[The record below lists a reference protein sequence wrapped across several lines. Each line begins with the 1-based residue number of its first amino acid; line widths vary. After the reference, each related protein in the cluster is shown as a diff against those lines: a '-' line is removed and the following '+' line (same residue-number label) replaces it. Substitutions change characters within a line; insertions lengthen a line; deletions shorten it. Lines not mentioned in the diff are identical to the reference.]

1 MSWKYLISTLLMF
14 VAAFTV
20 SAQVR
25 IVSLAPSITQN
36 IQLLGKESTI
46 IGCTSYCPLSAQ
58 SKAQVVASAI
68 DANIEKI
75 ISLKPDYVLTTGLTK
90 PQTIQ
95 TLEKV
100 GIKVK
105 VFPYPKSYADISEQF
120 KVMATLTQ
128 SEKHATEILEQQQ
141 LAIERFKSQQNR
153 TKKVKIFFEIGA
165 NPLFTVIRDTYMH
178 EMIEL
183 AGAQNIGADM
193 NQGSITRESV
203 IIRNPD
209 VIFIAT
215 MGEIGEEEKNTW
227 SRFGTLSAVKQKQIF
242 LLDAEKACTPT
253 PTNFIQTVEEMI
265 RLISNQK

>member
-14 VAAFTV
+14 VFAFTI

-46 IGCTSYCPLSAQ
+46 IGCTSYCPMSAQ
-58 SKAQVVASAI
+58 SKAQVVATAI

-105 VFPYPKSYADISEQF
+105 VYPYPKSYADICDQF
-120 KVMATLTQ
+120 KSMAALTK
-128 SEKHATEILEQQQ
+128 SDAKATQILNEQQQ
-141 LAIERFKSQQNR
+141 QIQKLKTQNSS
-153 TKKVKIFFEIGA
+153 KKKETVFFEIGA

-215 MGEIGEEEKNTW
+215 MGEIGQEEKDTW
-227 SRFGTLSAVKQKQIF
+227 NRFGTLSAVKQKQIF
-242 LLDAEKACTPT
+242 LLNAEKACTPT
-253 PTNFIQTVEEMI
+253 PTNYIETVEEMI
-265 RLISNQK
+265 RLMNAKH

>member
-1 MSWKYLISTLLMF
+1 MSWKYLTSTLLVLVLASF
-14 VAAFTV
+14 AQ
-20 SAQVR
+20 AQVR

-46 IGCTSYCPLSAQ
+46 IGCTSYCPISKQ
-58 SKAQVVASAI
+58 STAQVVASAI

-100 GIKVK
+100 GIQVK
-105 VFPYPKSYADISEQF
+105 VYPYPKSYADICDQF
-120 KVMATLTQ
+120 KSMAALTK
-128 SEKHATEILEQQQ
+128 SEAKATQILNEQQQ
-141 LAIERFKSQQNR
+141 QIQKLKTQNSS
-153 TKKVKIFFEIGA
+153 KKKETVFFEIGA

-215 MGEIGEEEKNTW
+215 MGEIGQEEKNTW
-227 SRFGTLSAVKQKQIF
+227 SRFGTLSAVQKKQIF

-253 PTNFIQTVEEMI
+253 PVNFTNTVEEMI
-265 RLISNQK
+265 QLIRNQK